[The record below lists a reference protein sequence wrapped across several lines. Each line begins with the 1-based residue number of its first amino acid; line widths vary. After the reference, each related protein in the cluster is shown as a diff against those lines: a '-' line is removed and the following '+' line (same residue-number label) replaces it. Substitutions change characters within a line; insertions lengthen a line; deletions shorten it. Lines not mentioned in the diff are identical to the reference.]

1 MIQKILKQ
9 FVKSLTVHDKHYL
22 LNRGNL
28 MQAIPILLSQKGK
41 IFCEFVFAFL
51 KSVLNFKH
59 LPKKDDRDS

>member
-1 MIQKILKQ
+1 
-9 FVKSLTVHDKHYL
+9 
-22 LNRGNL
+22 

-59 LPKKDDRDS
+59 LPKKDDPDSWCISGYTASEKCG